1 MMLRDWDKWED
12 GMNNGRWIQRGGGN
26 DTIDLRWQAPWDVY
40 DNANGGDGNDL
51 IYGNLADNQ
60 LLGGNGADTIY
71 GEWGN
76 DRIEGGNGNDSL
88 SGGFG
93 DDKVWGGANDDSI
106 AGNDGHDDLYGD
118 EGNDVLQG
126 NAGDDWMYGGSGND
140 ALYGDSGNDRLDG
153 GLGADIM
160 RGGSGSDALIS
171 TAGADKVYGDDGAD
185 RVYLSGANTRLSEA
199 GLELR
204 GGSGDDTL
212 FLLTPTGTSLT
223 VNGLGANVTGFEGI
237 NIEDSTMGTMTLSFR
252 DVIRTADNDHLR
264 IEGDWRDTVRLQDDV
279 AGDVLTGGNWERA
292 QIQSTVTSS
301 DGEFFT
307 RYDYRAVDGGQILA
321 SVSVENDVDVMLV

>member
-1 MMLRDWDKWED
+1 
-12 GMNNGRWIQRGGGN
+12 MNNGRWIHRGGGN

-40 DNANGGDGNDL
+40 DNASGGDGNDL
-51 IYGNLADNQ
+51 IYGNLANNV

-71 GEWGN
+71 GDWGN
-76 DRIEGGNGNDSL
+76 DRIEGGAGNDSL

-93 DDKVWGGANDDSI
+93 DDDIWGGANDDSI
-106 AGNDGHDDLYGD
+106 AGNDGHDDLYGGD
-118 EGNDVLQG
+118 GHDVLQG
-126 NAGDDWMYGGSGND
+126 NAGDDWIFGDAGND

-153 GLGADIM
+153 GTGADIM

-171 TAGADKVYGDDGAD
+171 TSGADKVYGDDGAD
-185 RVYLSGANTRLSEA
+185 RVYLSNAGARLSEA

-204 GGSGDDTL
+204 GGSGTDTL
-212 FLLTPTGTSLT
+212 FLLTPTGTSLN
-223 VNGLGANVTGFEGI
+223 VNGLGANVTGFEAI
-237 NIEDSTMGTMTLSFR
+237 SIEDSTTGTLTLSFR

-279 AGDVLTGGNWERA
+279 AGDVLTGGNWVREDIA
-292 QIQSTVTSS
+292 SATTGA

-307 RYDYRAVDGGQILA
+307 RYFYEVGGQVMA
-321 SVSVENDVDVMLV
+321 TVSVENDVDVVLV